1 MNTLPSHP
9 HTLCHKLK
17 VLATIALIASLA
29 TGCKSEKPAPPP
41 AAETE
46 TPAAEPQQA
55 PAEPAEATAQ
65 PQNAVEQAPTAE
77 TAPPAAPAT
86 TPPAEPVPQPAIPVE
101 AAAPVSTTA
110 HADAL
115 ALARKSGCLACHA
128 IDKKV
133 VGPAWQDVAKRYA
146 NNAAARAQL
155 IEKVAKGG
163 KGNWADVVGTAAM
176 PPYHPRASMEDIGKL
191 VDFVL
196 SLPAK

>member
-1 MNTLPSHP
+1 MHTLSSHP
-9 HTLCHKLK
+9 LTHCHKLK
-17 VLATIALIASLA
+17 VLAAIVLIASLA
-29 TGCKSEKPAPPP
+29 AGCKSEKSAPPP
-41 AAETE
+41 AAEPE
-46 TPAAEPQQA
+46 IPAAEPEQA
-55 PAEPAEATAQ
+55 PAESSTITIQPSQQPESTA
-65 PQNAVEQAPTAE
+65 EQAATAE
-77 TAPPAAPAT
+77 TAPAAT
-86 TPPAEPVPQPAIPVE
+86 LPAEQVPQAATPVE
-101 AAAPVSTTA
+101 AAAPASTTA
-110 HADAL
+110 HADSL

-146 NNAAARAQL
+146 NNSGARAQL

-163 KGNWADVVGTAAM
+163 KGNWTDVVGTAAM